1 MTTTRKKQGRVY
13 SDMIPFAYNFLLD
26 TYGINGTPNIII
38 SQYLNDC
45 LARLEP
51 FVDDD
56 GNDSVRIVV
65 STRLINYYDFDEIL
79 SIVKHELVHYAMA
92 LLGRGFKDGDH
103 DFESELKR
111 LNLPSTQDIK
121 LRGTVHIYSCNDGHD
136 EIELHRTIKRTNV
149 EDRICPKCKHPM
161 KWKGTYLI
169 TKQGREKV
177 L

>member
-56 GNDSVRIVV
+56 GNVFEYEYVDLPIMENGEAFYNRMADYRQS
-65 STRLINYYDFDEIL
+65 IL
-79 SIVKHELVHYAMA
+79 
-92 LLGRGFKDGDH
+92 
-103 DFESELKR
+103 
-111 LNLPSTQDIK
+111 
-121 LRGTVHIYSCNDGHD
+121 TVTVIDNM
-136 EIELHRTIKRTNV
+136 NV
-149 EDRICPKCKHPM
+149 PENAYRVLTFQKSK
-161 KWKGTYLI
+161 
-169 TKQGREKV
+169 TKQ
-177 L
+177 